1 MDAGCTDNRLEK
13 KYGGVVV
20 QERQYMISDFT
31 AGMGGGG
38 MEIEVDFELLSC
50 EVTDWILTPT
60 D

>member
-38 MEIEVDFELLSC
+38 WRLKWILSC
-50 EVTDWILTPT
+50 
-60 D
+60 